1 MTLTVDV
8 ESMEANL
15 HDILGKSALDESERE
30 ALAGVLLEAANSGSP
45 PIDCLGRYAFAL
57 DAIRWLLYVGKIT
70 LNQFGRLMDMAGNLI
85 GLDGCLIAMG
95 SENDEENKEATET

>member
-1 MTLTVDV
+1 MTVDV

-15 HDILGKSALDESERE
+15 TDILSKSTLDESERE

-45 PIDCLGRYAFAL
+45 PIDCLGRYVFAL

-70 LNQFGRLMDMAGNLI
+70 LNQFGRLMDMAGDLI
-85 GLDGCLIAMG
+85 GMDGCLIAMG
-95 SENDEENKEATET
+95 SVNDEENKEATET

>member
-1 MTLTVDV
+1 MTVDV

-15 HDILGKSALDESERE
+15 NDIIGKSALDESERE
-30 ALAGVLLEAANSGSP
+30 ALSGVLLEAANSGSP

-70 LNQFGRLMDMAGNLI
+70 LNQFGRLMDMAGDLI
-85 GLDGCLIAMG
+85 GMDGCLIAMG
-95 SENDEENKEATET
+95 SENDEESKEATDA

>member
-1 MTLTVDV
+1 MTVDV

-15 HDILGKSALDESERE
+15 HDIISKSALDESERE

-45 PIDCLGRYAFAL
+45 PIDCLGRYTFAL

-70 LNQFGRLMDMAGNLI
+70 LNQFGRLMELAGDLI
-85 GLDGCLIAMG
+85 GMDGSMTAIC
-95 SENDEENKEATET
+95 SENDEENKEE

>member
-1 MTLTVDV
+1 MTVDV
-8 ESMEANL
+8 ESMEVNL
-15 HDILGKSALDESERE
+15 NDILGKSDLDESERE

-70 LNQFGRLMDMAGNLI
+70 LNQFGWLMDMVGDLI
-85 GLDGCLIAMG
+85 GMDGCLTAMG
-95 SENDEENKEATET
+95 SENDEENKEATDA